1 MRTLTALAL
10 VLLAAVPVRAADAD
24 LVPSN
29 LPADQKANLLKFLK
43 DHEKPDRF
51 VPQGARV
58 VRPPAA
64 PDEPIPEPPVPPS
77 TTIKQF
83 TVQIMSHRPVPDRPE
98 PKRVDVYY
106 YRPNPTAGKP
116 GITVKHTVDLTTGQQ
131 VGDTEVLL
139 NHHTPIARE
148 ELADA
153 VKLAR
158 EKSPAVRDLYAGR
171 EDSAVRWEYLQ
182 MMISKKSEAYE
193 PGDRV
198 LRIVFTSAAA
208 DAGAQPVRVMVN
220 LTKGTVEPDN
230 R

>member
-1 MRTLTALAL
+1 MRI
-10 VLLAAVPVRAADAD
+10 LAAVAVVFGLTSVVRAADSD

-43 DHEKPDRF
+43 EHEKPDRF
-51 VPQGARV
+51 VPQGAKV

-64 PDEPIPEPPVPPS
+64 PEEPLPDVPVPPN
-77 TTIKQF
+77 TTVKQY

-106 YRPNPTAGKP
+106 YRPNPTQGKP

-131 VGDTEVLL
+131 VGDTEVLV
-139 NHHTPIARE
+139 NHHTPISRE
-148 ELADA
+148 ELAEA

-158 EKSPAVRDLYAGR
+158 EKAPAVRDLYTGR
-171 EDSAVRWEYLQ
+171 EDNGVRWEYLQ
-182 MMISKKSEAYE
+182 LMISKKSEAYE

-198 LRIVFTSAAA
+198 VRVVFSPAEGAAT
-208 DAGAQPVRVMVN
+208 PVRVMVN
-220 LTKGTVEPDN
+220 LTKGTVEADN